1 MRAVPIHLHNT
12 LTRRKEPFEPLDPR
26 NVRMYVC
33 GPTVYDYAH
42 IGNARP
48 VVVFD
53 TLFRLLRHIYGTG
66 HVTYVRNVTDV
77 DDKIIKAAAENDE
90 PIAALTARTA
100 QAYQDDMAALNA
112 LRPTHEPRATGHIP
126 HMVALIE
133 TLIAKD
139 FAYAADDHVLFHV
152 PAMATYGQLSRR
164 SLDDMIAGARVEV
177 APYKKHPADFVMWK
191 PSTPEQPGWDSPW
204 GRGRPGWH
212 IECSAMAKDLLGVTF
227 DIHGGG
233 QDLIFPHHENEI
245 AQSLSAHD
253 GAPLARV
260 WMHNGFVQIGAEKMS
275 KSLGN
280 FFTVRELLQEGH
292 RGEAIRLALLS
303 AHYRQPLEISR
314 ETIKEAKEQLKR
326 FYIGLKKVKDVP
338 PERVQEPP
346 LDVLAALEDDLNTP
360 MALAHLHEALTA
372 LNKAASSEEQAHWK
386 AALLADGQLLGLL
399 QDDPTRWLQEDA
411 MRQLSDAPPVQ
422 GEGTDVPF
430 INPETGNQL
439 PSRRP
444 QRPRSDEQGSSTL
457 LLWIQSRVDARVAAR
472 KSKNFAEADRI
483 RKELADAG
491 IILEDKPDGTTE
503 WRSAN

>member
-1 MRAVPIHLHNT
+1 VPINLYNT
-12 LTRRKEPFEPLDPR
+12 LTRKKEPFAPLDPE

-53 TLFRLLRHIYGTG
+53 TLFRLLRHLYGAD
-66 HVTYVRNVTDV
+66 HVTYVRNITDV
-77 DDKIIKAAAENDE
+77 DDKIIKAASDNNE
-90 PIAALTARTA
+90 PIGALTARTA
-100 QAYQDDMAALNA
+100 KAYEDDMAALGA
-112 LRPTHEPRATGHIP
+112 LTPTHQPRCTQTIP
-126 HMVALIE
+126 QMVALIE
-133 TLIAKD
+133 TLIAKG
-139 FAYAADDHVLFHV
+139 FAYAAEGHVLFHV
-152 PAMATYGQLSRR
+152 PAMAEYGQLSRR

-177 APYKKHPADFVMWK
+177 APYKKHPADFVLWK

-212 IECSAMAKDLLGVTF
+212 IECSAMAKELLGITF

-245 AQSLSAHD
+245 AQSRCAHD

-280 FFTVRELLQEGH
+280 FFTVHELLGEGQ

-303 AHYRQPLEISR
+303 AHYRQPLDISR
-314 ETIKEAKEQLKR
+314 DAVKEAKEQLDR
-326 FYIGLKKVKDVP
+326 FYIALDKVRDLP
-338 PERVQEPP
+338 PEPMQEPP

-360 MALAHLHEALTA
+360 MALSHLHEALTA
-372 LNKAASSEEQAHWK
+372 LNRATADAEKAHWK

-399 QDDPTRWLQEDA
+399 QDDPAHWLKGESA
-411 MRQLSDAPPVQ
+411 AKSDASW
-422 GEGTDVPF
+422 
-430 INPETGNQL
+430 I
-439 PSRRP
+439 
-444 QRPRSDEQGSSTL
+444 EQQ
-457 LLWIQSRVDARVAAR
+457 IAARAAAR
-472 KSKNFAEADRI
+472 KAKDFAAADRI
-483 RKELADAG
+483 RKELVAAG
-491 IILEDKPDGTTE
+491 VILEDGPKGTT
-503 WRSAN
+503 WRRAI